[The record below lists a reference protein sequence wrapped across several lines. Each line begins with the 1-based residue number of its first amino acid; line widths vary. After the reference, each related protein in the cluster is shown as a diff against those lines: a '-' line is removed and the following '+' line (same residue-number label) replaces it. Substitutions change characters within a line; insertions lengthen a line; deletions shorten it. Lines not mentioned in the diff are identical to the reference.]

1 VLLQSIAIV
10 LDLTLISNYGV
21 SIQNRIDVSLTNS
34 PGISCQKIE
43 LAMVYA
49 QPTVSSR
56 VLGRT
61 QDFIAVTGK
70 DVNGFFPIITGSRV
84 KGWVMVNQTFQGK
97 SFEARP
103 CKVQIQPDGHLIFE
117 QP

>member
-1 VLLQSIAIV
+1 MLLSSIVIIV
-10 LDLTLISNYGV
+10 DLIIVSGHGIST
-21 SIQNRIDVSLTNS
+21 QDAIDVTLTNS

-49 QPTVSSR
+49 QPSVSSR

-70 DVNGFFPIITGSRV
+70 DVNGFFPIITGSKVR
-84 KGWVMVNQTFQGK
+84 GWVMVNQTFQGK

-103 CKVQIQPDGHLIFE
+103 CKVQVQPDGHLIFE

>member
-1 VLLQSIAIV
+1 MILSLMAVFLN
-10 LDLTLISNYGV
+10 LTLFGGHGV
-21 SIQNRIDVSLTNS
+21 PSKNEINVNINS
-34 PGISCQKIE
+34 SSGISCKKIE
-43 LAMVYA
+43 IAMVYS
-49 QPTVSSR
+49 QPSTSSH

-70 DVNGFFPIITGSRV
+70 DVNGFYPIITGMKIR
-84 KGWVMVNQTFQGK
+84 GWVMVNQTFQGK

-103 CKVQIQPDGHLIFE
+103 CKVQIQSDGRLIFE